1 MTWFCCEEQAQS
13 TSGEGSLQE
22 PAVELLQGI
31 AECLSYLLLM
41 QHDDLVFCGVDIH
54 IHLVSW

>member
-1 MTWFCCEEQAQS
+1 M
-13 TSGEGSLQE
+13 
-22 PAVELLQGI
+22 ELLQGI